1 MKLLQVKV
9 HAITMDPDS
18 NSPVLILKELYGER
32 SLPIWIGLLEA
43 TAIATEMEKINFV
56 RPMTHDL
63 AVNLLQAARA
73 RVVRVAVTELKD
85 NTFYAVIT
93 IKVGGEEVEVDSRP
107 SDAIAIALRTN
118 AEIYVSEEV
127 MNSALPQEPTTIY
140 EEDVPKEKKKLAE
153 LLEELDPQSLK
164 YKM

>member
-1 MKLLQVKV
+1 MELLPVKV

-18 NSPVLILKELYGER
+18 NSPVLILKEVQGDR

-43 TAIATEMEKINFV
+43 TAIATEMEKISFV

-63 AVNLLQAARA
+63 TVNLLKAVGAK
-73 RVVRVAVTELKD
+73 VTKVAVTELKD

-93 IKVGGEEVEVDSRP
+93 LRVGDREVEVDSRP
-107 SDAIAIALRTN
+107 SDAIAIALRTD
-118 AEIYVSEEV
+118 AEIFVSEEV
-127 MNSALPQEPTTIY
+127 MSSAGPQEPTTIY
-140 EEDVPKEKKKLAE
+140 EEDVPKEKKKWAE

>member
-1 MKLLQVKV
+1 MNFLQVKV

-18 NSPVLILKELYGER
+18 NSPVLILKESSGER

-43 TAIATEMEKINFV
+43 TAIATEMEKISFV

-63 AVNLLQAARA
+63 TVNLLEAVGVQ
-73 RVVRVAVTELKD
+73 VTRVAVTDLKD

-93 IKVGGEEVEVDSRP
+93 LKHGDEEVEVDARP
-107 SDAIAIALRTN
+107 SDAIAIALRTG
-118 AEIYVSEEV
+118 AQIFVSEEV
-127 MNSALPQEPTTIY
+127 MNSAVPQEPTTIY
-140 EEDVPKEKKKLAE
+140 EEDVPKEKKKWAE
-153 LLEELDPQSLK
+153 LLEELDHQSLK

>member
-1 MKLLQVKV
+1 MNFLQVKV

-18 NSPVLILKELYGER
+18 NSPVLILKESSGER

-43 TAIATEMEKINFV
+43 TAIATEMEKISFV

-63 AVNLLQAARA
+63 TVNLLEAVGVQ
-73 RVVRVAVTELKD
+73 VTRVAVTDLKD

-93 IKVGGEEVEVDSRP
+93 LKHGDAEVEVDARP
-107 SDAIAIALRTN
+107 SDAIAIALRTG
-118 AEIYVSEEV
+118 AQIFVSEEV
-127 MNSALPQEPTTIY
+127 MNSAVPQEPTTIY
-140 EEDVPKEKKKLAE
+140 EEDVPKEKKKWAE

>member
-1 MKLLQVKV
+1 MHLLPVKI

-18 NSPVLILKELYGER
+18 NSPILILKEEGGKR
-32 SLPIWIGLLEA
+32 SLPIWIGLVEA

-63 AVNLLQAARA
+63 AANLLKA
-73 RVVRVAVTELKD
+73 VGIEITRVAVTDLKD
-85 NTFYAVIT
+85 DTFYAVIT
-93 IKVGGEEVEVDSRP
+93 LKAGGREVDVDARP

-118 AEIYVSEEV
+118 AKIFVSEKV
-127 MNSALPQEPTTIY
+127 MQKAAPQEPTTLY
-140 EEDVPKEKKKLAE
+140 EEDMPKEKKRLAE

>member
-1 MKLLQVKV
+1 MELIPVHV

-18 NSPVLILKELYGER
+18 NSPVLVLKEIEGER

-43 TAIATEMEKINFV
+43 TAIATEMEKISFV

-63 AVNLLQAARA
+63 TVNLLKAVGAQVT
-73 RVVRVAVTELKD
+73 RVVVTELKD

-93 IKVGGEEVEVDSRP
+93 LRMGDSEVEVDARP
-107 SDAIAIALRTN
+107 SDAIAIALRTD
-118 AEIYVSEEV
+118 AEILVSEKV

-140 EEDVPKEKKKLAE
+140 EEDVPKEKKKWAE

>member
-18 NSPVLILKELYGER
+18 NSPVLILKELHGER

>member
-1 MKLLQVKV
+1 MNFLQVKV

-18 NSPVLILKELYGER
+18 NSPVLILKESQGER

-43 TAIATEMEKINFV
+43 TAIATEMEKISFV

-63 AVNLLQAARA
+63 TVNLLEAVGVQ
-73 RVVRVAVTELKD
+73 VTRVAVTDLKD

-93 IKVGGEEVEVDSRP
+93 LKNGDEEVEVDARP
-107 SDAIAIALRTN
+107 SDAIAIALRTG
-118 AEIYVSEEV
+118 AQIFVSEEV
-127 MNSALPQEPTTIY
+127 MNSAVPQEPTTIY
-140 EEDVPKEKKKLAE
+140 EEDVPKEKKKWAE

>member
-1 MKLLQVKV
+1 MNLLQVKV

-63 AVNLLQAARA
+63 TVNLLQAAGA

-85 NTFYAVIT
+85 NTFYAIIT

>member
-1 MKLLQVKV
+1 MNLLQVKV

-18 NSPVLILKELYGER
+18 NSPVLILKESQGER

-43 TAIATEMEKINFV
+43 TAIATEMEKISFV

-63 AVNLLQAARA
+63 TVNLLKAVGARIT
-73 RVVRVAVTELKD
+73 RVAVTELKD

-93 IKVGGEEVEVDSRP
+93 LEMGEREVEVDARP
-107 SDAIAIALRTN
+107 SDAIAIALRTG
-118 AEIYVSEEV
+118 ARIYVSEEV
-127 MNSALPQEPTTIY
+127 MMSAAPEEPTTIY

-153 LLEELDPQSLK
+153 LLEELDPQSFK

>member
-1 MKLLQVKV
+1 
-9 HAITMDPDS
+9 
-18 NSPVLILKELYGER
+18 
-32 SLPIWIGLLEA
+32 
-43 TAIATEMEKINFV
+43 
-56 RPMTHDL
+56 
-63 AVNLLQAARA
+63 
-73 RVVRVAVTELKD
+73 
-85 NTFYAVIT
+85 YAVIT